1 MVRRNGFAALTGLLA
16 VSLIL
21 LVWLSFAASSSRV
34 SRSHQAVDYLLREMA
49 MDMQHVRQ
57 HSVGSNYGKGSWKL
71 VLRDGGYVLQNGY
84 RQVKERPYPKGLK
97 VTKGDVMFDAD
108 GKPLHTM
115 SVVIAATDG
124 TYQRRLVLA
133 AQTGRLRVE

>member
-1 MVRRNGFAALTGLLA
+1 MADIKLL
-16 VSLIL
+16 
-21 LVWLSFAASSSRV
+21 
-34 SRSHQAVDYLLREMA
+34 DCT
-49 MDMQHVRQ
+49 
-57 HSVGSNYGKGSWKL
+57 
-71 VLRDGGYVLQNGY
+71 LRDGGYVLQNGY

-115 SVVIAATDG
+115 SVVIAAADG